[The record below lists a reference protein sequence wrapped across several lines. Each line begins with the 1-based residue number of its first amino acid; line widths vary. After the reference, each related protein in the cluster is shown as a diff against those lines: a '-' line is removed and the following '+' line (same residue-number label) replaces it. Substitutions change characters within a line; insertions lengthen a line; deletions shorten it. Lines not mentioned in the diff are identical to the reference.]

1 MDALIQ
7 FFIDWGYIGLFFS
20 AILAGS
26 IIPFSSEVVLTVL
39 VEMGA
44 DSTLCLISATLGN
57 TFGGLLCYYLG
68 YLGDMQKIEK
78 WLGIGNEKM
87 DKVERF
93 VRKYGAWM
101 GFFGFLPL
109 VGGAI
114 IVVLGL
120 MRANLHITTFMM
132 ILGKFIRYML
142 LLLALQGVTSL
153 F

>member
-1 MDALIQ
+1 MDGLIQ

-57 TFGGLLCYYLG
+57 TFGGLLCYYMG
-68 YLGDMQKIEK
+68 YLGDMKKIEK
-78 WLGIGNEKM
+78 WAGVSRERM

-93 VRKYGAWM
+93 VRKYGSWM

-120 MRANLHITTFMM
+120 MRANIHITTFMM
-132 ILGKFIRYML
+132 VLGKFIRYLL